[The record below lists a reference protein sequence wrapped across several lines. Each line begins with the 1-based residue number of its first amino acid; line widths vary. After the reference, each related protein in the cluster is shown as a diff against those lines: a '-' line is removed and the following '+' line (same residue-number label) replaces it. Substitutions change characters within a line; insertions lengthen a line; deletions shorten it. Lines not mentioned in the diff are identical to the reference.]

1 MRTQSSIYTHSHHT
15 TANSCLHIE
24 WTIISKYNSFC
35 FKCWQVS
42 VRESVYSLTEIR
54 ISKWLLKSILY
65 KVFTNNDIYRFECL
79 PATNAT
85 GCCKVY
91 GFCMVGEWCKGRQTK
106 WKQSSCSDRHTQN
119 VRQPLQKN
127 LTLDIRMT
135 FVRGW
140 SKNSLLKQ
148 KANHFCV
155 LILHTISFLVSIFGL
170 SLFKSFCDWNI
181 ICLDIKYHNL
191 DHVYWEQA
199 LIILIL
205 FRTGI
210 NLVTISQ
217 NGCFRSFET
226 IPQSG

>member
-1 MRTQSSIYTHSHHT
+1 MLKDALMMALCTLMCWFISGKVSYRNIQTNLPCRIYAAVSRSSTNRMNRITLSARCSHSFTLLHCVAVCIDANTILYLHTLSHHT

-42 VRESVYSLTEIR
+42 VRESVHSLTEIR

-119 VRQPLQKN
+119 VRQPLQ
-127 LTLDIRMT
+127 
-135 FVRGW
+135 
-140 SKNSLLKQ
+140 
-148 KANHFCV
+148 
-155 LILHTISFLVSIFGL
+155 
-170 SLFKSFCDWNI
+170 
-181 ICLDIKYHNL
+181 
-191 DHVYWEQA
+191 
-199 LIILIL
+199 
-205 FRTGI
+205 
-210 NLVTISQ
+210 
-217 NGCFRSFET
+217 
-226 IPQSG
+226 

>member
-1 MRTQSSIYTHSHHT
+1 MQPSLVRRQIAWIASHSVLGALTLSLFYIASECVLMRTQSSIYTHSHHT

-42 VRESVYSLTEIR
+42 VRESVHSSTEIR

-135 FVRGW
+135 FVRG
-140 SKNSLLKQ
+140 
-148 KANHFCV
+148 
-155 LILHTISFLVSIFGL
+155 
-170 SLFKSFCDWNI
+170 
-181 ICLDIKYHNL
+181 
-191 DHVYWEQA
+191 
-199 LIILIL
+199 
-205 FRTGI
+205 
-210 NLVTISQ
+210 
-217 NGCFRSFET
+217 
-226 IPQSG
+226 